1 MADDTNSMPYS
12 FNPDN
17 SSLLNRYIIIHIS
30 IIIKNPHVVN
40 TLKCQKTEP
49 SSILAVWESFRKFY
63 QRNQLEWD
71 FFKTIRGKKN
81 IDLLYKI
88 YYNKHTIKIQ

>member
-40 TLKCQKTEP
+40 TLKCQKREQ
-49 SSILAVWESFRKFY
+49 SSNLAVHQCIRKFY
-63 QRNQLEWD
+63 FEWD
-71 FFKTIRGKKN
+71 FFKTIRGRKN
-81 IDLLYKI
+81 IDLVRKI